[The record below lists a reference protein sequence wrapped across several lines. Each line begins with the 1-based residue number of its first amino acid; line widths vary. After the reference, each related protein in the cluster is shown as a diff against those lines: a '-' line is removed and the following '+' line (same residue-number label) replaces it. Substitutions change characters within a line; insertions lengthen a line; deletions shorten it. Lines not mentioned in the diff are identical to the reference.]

1 MVALATACV
10 SCSPVAGAAG
20 QQSAQAAAHAS
31 PAPHRGCPSS
41 QELDAAL
48 GNASTLME
56 QSQYQNAAVT
66 LQSLSALSC
75 DARVSLLLAAA
86 FDGSGNVPKATET
99 LQRAHTIWLSNNS
112 ISASL
117 AREYLAA
124 RQVNKA
130 VEALA
135 HFHVTAATPLQ
146 EIDLAVVVYLDGQQL
161 IPAQAAAAAAY
172 KSYPSLHTLL
182 MLANAL
188 QLEGRYPDVNRLLG
202 DKRATY
208 AASPEFLITLA
219 ESEFDAGIYASARE
233 DLEHAISLN
242 KNLYQAHYLLGNT
255 LFRLNDVDK
264 AIAEY
269 HMAIDLAPDQPRT
282 YFQLALVLRSK
293 QDEAGEERVLEQ
305 ALAADD
311 HYAPA
316 HCEMGRLLLEEHR
329 PADAVSH
336 LAVAIQ
342 YNPRSE
348 EAYFLLARAYAGLG
362 EKDKSNEM
370 VKRLITVRKENRPGT
385 ESKNGSHPAAKQET
399 GP

>member
-1 MVALATACV
+1 
-10 SCSPVAGAAG
+10 
-20 QQSAQAAAHAS
+20 
-31 PAPHRGCPSS
+31 
-41 QELDAAL
+41 
-48 GNASTLME
+48 ME
-56 QSQYQNAAVT
+56 QAQYQNAAAA
-66 LQSLSALSC
+66 LQSLSAASC

-86 FDGSGNVPKATET
+86 FDGDNDVPKATET
-99 LQRAHTIWLSNNS
+99 LQRAHSIWPSNNS
-112 ISASL
+112 IATSL
-117 AREYLAA
+117 AREYLAV
-124 RQVNKA
+124 RQVDKA
-130 VEALA
+130 VQALA

-161 IPAQAAAAAAY
+161 VPAQAAAAAAY

-208 AASPEFLITLA
+208 GASPEFLITLA
-219 ESEFDAGIYASARE
+219 ESEFDAGIYAPARE

-242 KNLYQAHYLLGNT
+242 QNLYQAHYLLGNT
-255 LFRLNDVDK
+255 LFKLHDVDN

-269 HMAIDLAPDQPRT
+269 HLAIALAPDQPRT

-293 QDEAGEERVLEQ
+293 QDEAGEERVLVQ

-336 LAVAIQ
+336 LTSAIQ

-370 VKRLITVRKENRPGT
+370 VKRLITVRKENRPST
-385 ESKNGSHPAAKQET
+385 ENKNGRDPSVKQET